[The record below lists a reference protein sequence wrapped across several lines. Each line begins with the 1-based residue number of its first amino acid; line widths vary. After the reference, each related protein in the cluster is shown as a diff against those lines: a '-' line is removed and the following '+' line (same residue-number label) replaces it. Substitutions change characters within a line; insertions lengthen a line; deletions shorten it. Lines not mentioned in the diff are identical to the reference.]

1 MPKNQKNQ
9 KRGNGKKKSKQQRAA
24 EKERKERAR
33 VAKLPFV
40 SVCTPTFNRRPFME
54 YAIRNYLRQ
63 DYPQERMEWI
73 IVDDGS
79 DPIGDMVRDVSGV
92 RYFYEPEKMKL
103 GRKRNY
109 MHDKAKGDILVYMD
123 DDDYYPSD
131 RVSHAVD
138 MLRRNPRALCA
149 GSSAIHIWFEHI
161 SKMFRF
167 GPYGPNHSTAGT
179 FAFRRELLL
188 QTRYDDDA
196 ALAEEKSFLK
206 NYTVPFVQLD
216 PMKTILVFSHIHN
229 TFDKRELLENWEQNK
244 TIHETTVTVDDFI
257 RDEREK
263 RFYMGGANEAL
274 AEYKPGEVANK
285 PDVVK
290 QTEEIRASRQKRQQD
305 QINSQKTPICIVGK
319 DGKGR
324 QLNVGEVQSLIQQ
337 LQSSRNALQKQ
348 NQQMAARIGALE
360 AEVLRLRG
368 ETATSATTAA
378 ASAPV
383 AAAPPTL
390 TADGFVV
397 VDAAGEGAPPGVTME
412 VTETTGAEEDKRKF
426 SEAEVDLV
434 AQQSGAP
441 REKAREALERN
452 DGDVVNTIMELSA

>member
-1 MPKNQKNQ
+1 MPKKQKQ
-9 KRGNGKKKSKQQRAA
+9 KQRGNGKKKTKQQRAQ
-24 EKERKERAR
+24 EKERKDRAR

-79 DPIGDMVRDVSGV
+79 DPIGDLVRDISGV

-138 MLRRNPRALCA
+138 RLTRNPKALCA
-149 GSSAIHIWFEHI
+149 GSSAIYIWFEHI

-229 TFDKRELLENWEQNK
+229 TFDKKELLNNWEQNK
-244 TIHETTVTVDDFI
+244 TIHETTVDVDDFI
-257 RDEREK
+257 PNAQDKE
-263 RFYMGGANEAL
+263 FYMGGANKAL
-274 AEYKPGEVANK
+274 AAYEPGSVANK

-290 QTEEIRASRQKRQQD
+290 QTKEIRADRERRQKEMVGK
-305 QINSQKTPICIVGK
+305 QKTPICITGP

-324 QLNVGEVQSLIQQ
+324 QLTVGEVQSMIVQ
-337 LQSSRNALQKQ
+337 LQNHRNLLQKQ
-348 NQQMAARIGALE
+348 NQQMAERMKALE
-360 AEVLRLRG
+360 AEVARLKG
-368 ETATSATTAA
+368 GAATASPSSATAPA
-378 ASAPV
+378 PSAVAPPQPLQPV
-383 AAAPPTL
+383 AATLPT
-390 TADGFVV
+390 GFVV
-397 VDAAGEGAPPGVTME
+397 VDASGECVGEAPAVTME
-412 VTETTGAEEDKRKF
+412 V
-426 SEAEVDLV
+426 SEVD
-434 AQQSGAP
+434 ATAEQ
-441 REKAREALERN
+441 
-452 DGDVVNTIMELSA
+452 